1 MRSNAQ
7 ARAAV
12 VTERVV
18 ARQFAFTTRAYMA
31 VDEVS
36 GESVG
41 LDEVDTRTGWL
52 LNLIACAGAE
62 LVARLWQPG
71 TFDVLAA
78 GRDQQGRKLPA
89 QGHVAAAR
97 LGWTPCYPDG
107 IYVPSRV
114 TRVVT
119 AQVTS
124 TLRTLAYRDTA
135 IGVLCSRFDSDTG
148 RLAPATGSEV
158 CVPSGFARGVCRQL
172 AARSRRGEGT
182 QATWLRITDLQGP
195 PQIAALARLSAA
207 DRQLA
212 QLTVAGGELVLTVK
226 LPTCPAPAG
235 RAQWRWVRLTAAIP
249 EHLHGRPVTDW
260 HLPSLVLDRGGV
272 LWRCAGTEMV
282 PAADPVAGTVAVGV
296 DWSPSTLG
304 AAALVAEGPNGLS
317 SDFHGWTYDDRGLGV
332 KLARLQTEGQM
343 LHRKSARLRQLA
355 LSASPEVRDRLES
368 KIAVLEA
375 HRTAVGAKRRKINRE
390 LAFHFASQVTAYSV
404 AAGAQLIAVEDLTT
418 LETRSHGRVNNN
430 RAAQSARRQ
439 AVVALAHTAAGVGI
453 AVVSVPA
460 RGSSAWCPGCDEPL
474 SRPGGYHSA
483 WCVRCE
489 VGGNRDHMAGI
500 NLAKRVLLGKTNV
513 TRRRGQMP
521 TVRVTEH
528 APVRR
533 CRDKTSP
540 TPRQPRH
547 RRVRCSSPA
556 MTERVG
562 VNSNQSVP
570 ASQASMWDT
579 VKPVA
584 PQGVAGSRDTRT
596 SVRSATAV
604 ADSMRST

>member
-355 LSASPEVRDRLES
+355 LSASPEVRDRLE
-368 KIAVLEA
+368 
-375 HRTAVGAKRRKINRE
+375 
-390 LAFHFASQVTAYSV
+390 
-404 AAGAQLIAVEDLTT
+404 VED
-418 LETRSHGRVNNN
+418 RG
-430 RAAQSARRQ
+430 ARGAPHRGGCQ
-439 AVVALAHTAAGVGI
+439 KAENQPGVGVPLRLPSHRLFRRGGRATHCGGGPHYPRNPFTWAGQQQPSR
-453 AVVSVPA
+453 AVRPPPSC
-460 RGSSAWCPGCDEPL
+460 RCP
-474 SRPGGYHSA
+474 RAH
-483 WCVRCE
+483 
-489 VGGNRDHMAGI
+489 
-500 NLAKRVLLGKTNV
+500 
-513 TRRRGQMP
+513 RRRGWHCSGFRACEGI
-521 TVRVTEH
+521 VRVVSGLRRTAL
-528 APVRR
+528 APGRLPQCLVRALR
-533 CRDKTSP
+533 GR
-540 TPRQPRH
+540 
-547 RRVRCSSPA
+547 
-556 MTERVG
+556 G
-562 VNSNQSVP
+562 
-570 ASQASMWDT
+570 
-579 VKPVA
+579 
-584 PQGVAGSRDTRT
+584 
-596 SVRSATAV
+596 
-604 ADSMRST
+604 